1 MANSNRTKGILPLV
15 LGSLSI
21 ATGAAA
27 ADQDQSAAKTDSP
40 RLRAPRMLP
49 RTLALSR

>member
-1 MANSNRTKGILPLV
+1 MANSYRTKGILPLV

-27 ADQDQSAAKTDSP
+27 ADQDQAAATSDSQE
-40 RLRAPRMLP
+40 RALRMLQ
-49 RTLALSR
+49 RTLAPSR